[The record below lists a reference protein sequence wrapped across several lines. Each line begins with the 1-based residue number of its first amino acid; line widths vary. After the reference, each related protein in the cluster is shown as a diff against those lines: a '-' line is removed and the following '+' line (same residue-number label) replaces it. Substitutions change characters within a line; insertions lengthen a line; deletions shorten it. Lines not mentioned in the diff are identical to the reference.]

1 MRCPAGD
8 VTFLA
13 VSSRYLDDFAVGQV
27 FATDEDCEMTPERIR
42 AYAAEF
48 DPQPIHLD
56 PATAASEMF
65 GGIIAS
71 GWHSLSVT
79 MRLIVHSNVFGGAPV
94 VGVGVDNLR
103 YLEPVRP
110 GDRLR
115 AQAEVIEVRPSRHD
129 PTRGYLV
136 LRVTTTRGD
145 GTRVLTQDWTVLVPR
160 RPTAPAD

>member
-1 MRCPAGD
+1 MSESR
-8 VTFLA
+8 FLE
-13 VSSRYLDDFAVGQV
+13 DFAVGQV
-27 FATDEDCEMTPERIR
+27 FAADEEYEMTPERIH

-56 PATAASEMF
+56 ADAAAKEIF

-94 VGVGVDNLR
+94 VGVGVDHLR

-115 AQAEVIEVRPSRHD
+115 ARAEVIDVRPSRSNQA
-129 PTRGYLV
+129 RGYLV
-136 LRVTTTRGD
+136 LRVRTTRGD
-145 GTRVLTQDWTVLVPR
+145 GTRVLTQDWTVLVQR
-160 RPTAPAD
+160 RPESPQA

>member
-1 MRCPAGD
+1 MSGR
-8 VTFLA
+8 F
-13 VSSRYLDDFAVGQV
+13 LDDFEVGQI
-27 FATDEDCEMTPERIR
+27 FAADEEYEITPERIR

-56 PATAASEMF
+56 PGVAAREMF

-79 MRLIVHSNVFGGAPV
+79 MRLVVHSDIFGGAPV

-103 YLEPVRP
+103 YLAPVRA

-115 AQAEVIEVRPSRHD
+115 ARAEVLARRDSRSRPD
-129 PTRGYLV
+129 RGYLI
-136 LRVTTTRGD
+136 LRVTTARQD
-145 GTRVLTQDWTVLVPR
+145 GVVVLTQDWTVLVPR
-160 RPTAPAD
+160 RV